1 MKILQKTVIGDL
13 AASNEQRTIISAFG
27 INILERRRVLLGTA
41 NISGGGGGYR
51 RVAKHKEL
59 FLSF

>member
-41 NISGGGGGYR
+41 NISGGGGG
-51 RVAKHKEL
+51 VPPSCKA
-59 FLSF
+59 